1 MGFGALNILVSQVEL
16 GLVESDMKHAWART
30 LDIRIVEVKLGAFQT
45 LCKHAWLRTLDVI
58 RADIGRFKTLLGHH
72 VLLFHLEQI
81 TLLAKA
87 TRC

>member
-45 LCKHAWLRTLDVI
+45 LCKHAWLRTYNRLENILVN
-58 RADIGRFKTLLGHH
+58 H
-72 VLLFHLEQI
+72 VKSEL
-81 TLLAKA
+81 
-87 TRC
+87 